1 MTDAYREDWDITS
14 EEGSLCFASAIY
26 SRMVGGEQDEATL
39 QWLAKY
45 LRANAPPRH
54 HTAMTDQHYD
64 LMPAMNDQ
72 LRTRVE
78 AMEARYETQR
88 QATLEWGK
96 DVLRRIMALEE
107 AGSFAPPPAVDR
119 ERDLQDQIRDG
130 SLTLAEALDLGV
142 LPASDVQDAMR
153 RAASKAMSEVALEM
167 GGFGKNYTYR
177 APAAPAPTDSY
188 CDIWHRFQL
197 EEGQK
202 PSLSTSLHSYSVG
215 EAKPPED
222 CGKVKVLPDLSQ
234 RIIGSLEWTQQEQE
248 QELDSVFADR
258 QIVAVPAHRGGQS
271 IRFKVFADDPG
282 LSDYGSGKLLA
293 LSKVVFKVLSNNM
306 LESGI
311 IEVTAISVGLVAD
324 MLDQQAEYAAQ
335 QMDQAAPSPSPA
347 PTDSLVER
355 VARRLAR
362 FVCEG
367 LPGDDATPIAS
378 AVLCDV
384 AAWIL
389 EQAPAPGP
397 LVVMADM
404 LRSEANQ

>member
-45 LRANAPPRH
+45 LRANAPPRQ

-96 DVLRRIMALEE
+96 DVLRRIMALE
-107 AGSFAPPPAVDR
+107 AGQKPKPSPAVDR
-119 ERDLQDQIRDG
+119 VRDLRDQIR
-130 SLTLAEALDLGV
+130 
-142 LPASDVQDAMR
+142 
-153 RAASKAMSEVALEM
+153 
-167 GGFGKNYTYR
+167 
-177 APAAPAPTDSY
+177 
-188 CDIWHRFQL
+188 
-197 EEGQK
+197 
-202 PSLSTSLHSYSVG
+202 LHSYSVG

-355 VARRLAR
+355 VARRLAYEHDISPNWEDEAR
-362 FVCEG
+362 
-367 LPGDDATPIAS
+367 IAIRE
-378 AVLCDV
+378 V
-384 AAWIL
+384 AAALIDWYDSDEVGSHRL
-389 EQAPAPGP
+389 RGWPMAKARGRRLTLRHLLQ
-397 LVVMADM
+397 LV
-404 LRSEANQ
+404 NWPPPCP

>member
-14 EEGSLCFASAIY
+14 EEGSICFASAIY

-45 LRANAPPRH
+45 LRANAPPRN
-54 HTAMTDQHYD
+54 HTAMNDQHYA

-78 AMEARYETQR
+78 ALEARNETQR
-88 QATLEWGK
+88 QATLAWSG
-96 DVLRRIMALEE
+96 DVLRRIMALE
-107 AGSFAPPPAVDR
+107 A
-119 ERDLQDQIRDG
+119 
-130 SLTLAEALDLGV
+130 
-142 LPASDVQDAMR
+142 
-153 RAASKAMSEVALEM
+153 
-167 GGFGKNYTYR
+167 
-177 APAAPAPTDSY
+177 
-188 CDIWHRFQL
+188 
-197 EEGQK
+197 GQK

-234 RIIGSLEWTQQEQE
+234 RIISSLEWTQQEGE
-248 QELDSVFADR
+248 QELDSVLFADKTDR

-271 IRFKVFADDPG
+271 IRFKVFADDPE

-306 LESGI
+306 LESGM

-324 MLDQQAEYAAQ
+324 MLDQHAEYAAQ
-335 QMDQAAPSPSPA
+335 QMDQAASSPSPA

-355 VARRLAR
+355 VARHLAYEHDISPNWEDEAR
-362 FVCEG
+362 
-367 LPGDDATPIAS
+367 IAIRE
-378 AVLCDV
+378 V

-397 LVVMADM
+397 LGKWLGEVSTTFEVMADM

>member
-1 MTDAYREDWDITS
+1 
-14 EEGSLCFASAIY
+14 
-26 SRMVGGEQDEATL
+26 
-39 QWLAKY
+39 
-45 LRANAPPRH
+45 
-54 HTAMTDQHYD
+54 MTDQYRATPEQWAAQRAWAVD
-64 LMPAMNDQ
+64 DDDSSCILE
-72 LRTRVE
+72 LRARVE
-78 AMEARYETQR
+78 ALEELHKAVVDLNKRFSLDPLVDRVEALEARNETQR
-88 QATLEWGK
+88 QVTLAWGK
-96 DVLRRIMALEE
+96 DVYNHGRWIDAHLKRIKALE
-107 AGSFAPPPAVDR
+107 A
-119 ERDLQDQIRDG
+119 
-130 SLTLAEALDLGV
+130 
-142 LPASDVQDAMR
+142 
-153 RAASKAMSEVALEM
+153 
-167 GGFGKNYTYR
+167 
-177 APAAPAPTDSY
+177 
-188 CDIWHRFQL
+188 
-197 EEGQK
+197 GQK

-234 RIIGSLEWTQQEQE
+234 RIIGSLEWTEQEQE
-248 QELDSVFADR
+248 QELDSVLFADKTDR

-397 LVVMADM
+397 LGKWLGEVSTTFEVMADM